1 MFKKISSIVLS
12 LVLVAIILLNVSQFL
27 EKTTYAYGT
36 KDLVIGGSS
45 QTGYNYTPAGVKEVT
60 DQEFLVICQ
69 GVRYQN
75 IQSARSWKALPQHN
89 PTSNVLQNMFANSKT
104 KTYIF
109 TEKFEERM
117 VNGFDACDY
126 VTVRFGPVTSTA
138 YTYFT
143 VFYHYY

>member
-12 LVLVAIILLNVSQFL
+12 LVLVAIIFLNVRQFL

-45 QTGYNYTPAGVKEVT
+45 ETGYNYTPAGVKEVT

-75 IQSARSWKALPQHN
+75 IQSARSWTALPQHH
-89 PTSNVLQNMFANSKT
+89 PTSHVLQNMFANSTT
-104 KTYIF
+104 KTYTF
-109 TEKFEERM
+109 TEEFDKRLI
-117 VNGFDACDY
+117 NGFDAGDY
-126 VTVRFGPVTSTA
+126 VTVRFGPVKSTS